1 MKIDATREGGSAL
14 LSLDGRLDREWA
26 EHLSDT
32 LQELLQEGVRT
43 VNIDFSRVTYAS
55 SAAPRLLAR
64 WQQELTMLRGRVQL
78 MSVPPAV
85 REVFTAAGWDSG
97 LDTTGAD
104 GLRSSDL
111 RRSSWHARKDFA
123 ASGLYE
129 LSAGNQEG
137 ALTCRLH
144 GDPARLGQARMGPGD
159 CHEVAM
165 PDGSFG
171 FGVGAIGRSYEECQ
185 GRFGELVAVAG
196 CIMYYPTDGA
206 RMADYLIGGGHDEV
220 VPRAV
225 LATGLSCEGRFSQ
238 MVGFSTRPEE
248 AAIPL
253 SELAATALDAS
264 GSKVAGVVI
273 AAETAGLTGARLR
286 RSPADPAAP
295 LRFEVPAVRDWL
307 LFAPERTHAMTT
319 TVITGV
325 VARSPSGDIAAQLT
339 SLGGMGRLF
348 GHFHA
353 AVFSYHPLPQRTVE
367 LPVLLQGLLAN
378 QQLRDVL
385 HLVSD
390 DRGGDGAGESALV
403 RGVAWVAP
411 ITEIC

>member
-14 LSLDGRLDREWA
+14 LRLDGRLDREWA

-32 LQELLQEGVRT
+32 LEELLQAGVRS
-43 VNIDFSRVTYAS
+43 VNIDCSRVTYAS

-64 WQQELTMLRGRVQL
+64 WQQELTLLRGDVQL
-78 MSVPPAV
+78 TSLPPAV
-85 REVFTAAGWDSG
+85 REVFTAAGWEAG
-97 LDTTGAD
+97 VETETN
-104 GLRSSDL
+104 GLRSADL

-123 ASGLYE
+123 ASGMYE
-129 LSAGNQEG
+129 VSAANQGGE
-137 ALTCRLH
+137 LTCHLR
-144 GDPARLGQARMGPGD
+144 GDPARMSQLRLGPGD
-159 CHEVAM
+159 CRSVAF
-165 PDGSFG
+165 PEGSFG
-171 FGVGAIGRSYEECQ
+171 LGVGAIGRTFEECE

-206 RMADYLIGGGHDEV
+206 RMADYLVGGGPDAV

-238 MVGFSTRPEE
+238 MVRFSTRPEE
-248 AAIPL
+248 EAIPL
-253 SELAATALDAS
+253 SELAATALDAA
-264 GSKVAGVVI
+264 GGKIAGVVI
-273 AAETAGLTGARLR
+273 AGETAGLAGVRLR

-295 LRFEVPAVRDWL
+295 LRFDVPAVRDWL

-319 TVITGV
+319 TVIAGV
-325 VARSPSGDIAAQLT
+325 VARSPSSDLAAHLG
-339 SLGGMGRLF
+339 SLGGMGRVF

-367 LPVLLQGLLAN
+367 LPALLGGLLAN
-378 QQLRDVL
+378 QELRDVL

-390 DRGGDGAGESALV
+390 DRGGDGVGESTLA

-411 ITEIC
+411 ITQIC